1 MKEIVASFGTL
12 LRVDDRTLDLS
23 NPIMLGCA
31 SRLLFIIP
39 FRQRFSFGL
48 EKTTPSTKRFFM
60 KAMCPTAL
68 IVTYKAMM
76 RRNAGKLMV
85 KLPVRLLVLRP
96 LSLGNLSPHL
106 S

>member
-1 MKEIVASFGTL
+1 MIILLQREKLPWGGGTNEPHYA
-12 LRVDDRTLDLS
+12 RVCVEVTVS
-23 NPIMLGCA
+23 NPLPSKVLIW
-31 SRLLFIIP
+31 I
-39 FRQRFSFGL
+39 
-48 EKTTPSTKRFFM
+48 EKDNSYTKRFFM